1 MLNFVK
7 CYVGFLM
14 LKESD
19 IDTLENVKV
28 GDRKRLITCQA
39 DLHKAEWS
47 RSSLPSIDH
56 AHRRAGLLLDTL
68 SSTTM
73 VANMSQH
80 ARFMRTNAAYL
91 RSQLREHGARLLSA
105 GSDAVLPCQLLDQV
119 QAAARHTAALQQEL
133 GQLQRELGS
142 FDITATRRPVN
153 SVQMKDVSS
162 HKFVKIVSIPIVA
175 LAAGAGCSYLWH
187 SLK

>member
-1 MLNFVK
+1 
-7 CYVGFLM
+7 M

-133 GQLQRELGS
+133 GQLQMELRS

-162 HKFVKIVSIPIVA
+162 RKFVKFVSIAIVT
-175 LAAGAGCSYLWH
+175 LAAGAGCFYLWH
-187 SLK
+187 NVK

>member
-105 GSDAVLPCQLLDQV
+105 GSDAVLPWQLLDHWTRCRPPR
-119 QAAARHTAALQQEL
+119 ATPPPSSRSSASCR
-133 GQLQRELGS
+133 GS
-142 FDITATRRPVN
+142 SGPSTSRQHGGRSTR
-153 SVQMKDVSS
+153 SK
-162 HKFVKIVSIPIVA
+162 
-175 LAAGAGCSYLWH
+175 
-187 SLK
+187 

>member
-105 GSDAVLPCQLLDQV
+105 GSDAVAPWQLLDQV
-119 QAAARHTAALQQEL
+119 QAAARHTAAHDAPASD
-133 GQLQRELGS
+133 RAAS
-142 FDITATRRPVN
+142 CA
-153 SVQMKDVSS
+153 
-162 HKFVKIVSIPIVA
+162 
-175 LAAGAGCSYLWH
+175 AAGCVHHGRGALVLHVFLLFELRREPVSGSRQPLH
-187 SLK
+187 GVLSFSFS

>member
-1 MLNFVK
+1 
-7 CYVGFLM
+7 M

-28 GDRKRLITCQA
+28 GDRKRLIMCQA

-47 RSSLPSIDH
+47 KSSLPSIDH
-56 AHRRAGLLLDTL
+56 THRRA
-68 SSTTM
+68 TTM

-105 GSDAVLPCQLLDQV
+105 GSDAVLPC
-119 QAAARHTAALQQEL
+119 
-133 GQLQRELGS
+133 
-142 FDITATRRPVN
+142 
-153 SVQMKDVSS
+153 
-162 HKFVKIVSIPIVA
+162 
-175 LAAGAGCSYLWH
+175 
-187 SLK
+187 

>member
-1 MLNFVK
+1 
-7 CYVGFLM
+7 M

-28 GDRKRLITCQA
+28 GDRKRLIMCQA

-105 GSDAVLPCQLLDQV
+105 GSDAVLPWQLLDQV

-162 HKFVKIVSIPIVA
+162 HKYVKILSIPIVA
-175 LAAGAGCSYLWH
+175 LAAGVYL
-187 SLK
+187 